1 MKHEIIVPDE
11 GEIFDIELNENI
23 LKRNRDLA
31 IENSLRLKENNVA
44 SFDIMGSIGS
54 GKNCHWKRF
63 GN

>member
-31 IENSLRLKENNVA
+31 IENSLRLKENNE
-44 SFDIMGSIGS
+44 S
-54 GKNCHWKRF
+54 
-63 GN
+63 